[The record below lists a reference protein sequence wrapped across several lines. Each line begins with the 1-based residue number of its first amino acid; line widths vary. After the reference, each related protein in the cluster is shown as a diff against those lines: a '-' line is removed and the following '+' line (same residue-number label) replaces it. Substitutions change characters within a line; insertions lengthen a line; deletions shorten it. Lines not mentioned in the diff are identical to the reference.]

1 MNTEHIRAFLEVT
14 ATGSFQEAA
23 EKLHVTQSTVSAR
36 IKALEERLN
45 RTLFYRKRNGVEL
58 TTGGH
63 HFHPNAVNVV
73 AAWERAKQDVGLP
86 EGVTA
91 MATLGVQENHWHRI
105 VPSWLDWMER
115 TLPALATSVVAD
127 SSERLMQ
134 KLRSGLLDFAVLYD
148 PQQCAEVTVEPLL
161 TEELVMVST
170 VPRSVAAGVVPGY
183 VYVDWGDSFRAQ
195 HSLQFPGMFSHKLT
209 VGLAAVGLEHILTNG
224 GSGYF
229 LASAVAP
236 LISASRL
243 HCVTGAP
250 VFLRPIFLVV
260 RNQPVEDGL
269 LNQAV
274 DGVRLAAKASS
285 GEPDAA
291 TVAAVAPA

>member
-36 IKALEERLN
+36 IKALEDRLN

-63 HFHPNAVNVV
+63 HFHPNAVNLI

-91 MATLGVQENHWHRI
+91 MVTLGVQDNHWHRI
-105 VPSWLDWMER
+105 VPSWLGWMES
-115 TLPALATSVVAD
+115 TLPTLATSVMAD
-127 SSERLMQ
+127 SSERMMQ
-134 KLRSGLLDFAVLYD
+134 KLRAGLLDLAVLYD
-148 PQQCAEVTVEPLL
+148 PQQCEEVSIEPLL
-161 TEELVMVST
+161 TEDLVMVST
-170 VPRSVAAGVVPGY
+170 IPRSVASGVVPGY

-195 HSLQFPGMFSHKLT
+195 HSLRYPGTFSHKLT
-209 VGLAAVGLEHILTNG
+209 VRLAAVGLEHILAQG

-229 LASAVAP
+229 LESAVAP
-236 LISASRL
+236 LISAGKL
-243 HCVTGAP
+243 HRVEGAP
-250 VFLRPIFLVV
+250 VFLRPIFLAV
-260 RNQPVEDGL
+260 RNQPVDNDL
-269 LNQAV
+269 LNLAV
-274 DGVRLAAKASS
+274 EGIRQMAKKSS
-285 GEPDAA
+285 SEQ
-291 TVAAVAPA
+291 TSTSQF